1 MSVAH
6 QSESVSVLIV
16 DADPAQR
23 RTMISHLETKR
34 DRFAPFAVETVAE
47 AVAMAGRGG
56 ASILLADVETIG
68 GPEKLRELTCG
79 AAPVIATSAGGSLN
93 AAVNAMRAGAVDF
106 VAKPV
111 GAAALIDRLEA
122 AIAGW
127 PKRRGK
133 PVQLSMDLE
142 PPGDAPETGFQGFIG
157 GSSPMLRVYEQIKR
171 IAPSRAPV
179 FITGESGT
187 GKEVCARAI
196 HALSGPDGRPFVPI
210 NCSAIP
216 KDLIESEIFG
226 HARGAFT
233 GAVENRP
240 GAAELAHGGT
250 LLLDEIGEMDLGLQ
264 AKLLRFIQTG
274 MIRRVGGVEEKAVDV
289 RFVCATN
296 RDPLIE
302 VRDGRFRQDLFYR
315 LNVLPITL
323 PALRERREDISPLAE
338 SILRGF
344 SREEKRAFR
353 GFEPRAATLLRSYPW
368 PGNVRQLQNVI
379 RRIVVLYD
387 EPDVTPAMLPPEIT
401 DGAVALPEA
410 VAPVAAG
417 PLEPFWIQERNIIE
431 SALTAFGGNISRA
444 AAALEISP
452 STIYRKRLAWA
463 ERRTG

>member
-1 MSVAH
+1 MA
-6 QSESVSVLIV
+6 L
-16 DADPAQR
+16 
-23 RTMISHLETKR
+23 
-34 DRFAPFAVETVAE
+34 AVETAAE
-47 AVAMAGRGG
+47 AVAMAGRAG
-56 ASILLADVETIG
+56 AGVLLADVETIG
-68 GPEKLRELTCG
+68 GPEKLRELTSG
-79 AAPVIATSAGGSLN
+79 AAPVIATSAGASLH

-127 PKRRGK
+127 PKGKAK
-133 PVQLSMDLE
+133 PVQLSMDLAPPSEE
-142 PPGDAPETGFQGFIG
+142 PKAAFEGFIG
-157 GSSPMLRVYEQIKR
+157 GSAPMLRVYEQVRR

-196 HALSGPDGRPFVPI
+196 HTLSGPDGRPFVAI

-274 MIRRVGGVEEKAVDV
+274 MVRRVGGVEEKAVDV

-323 PALRERREDISPLAE
+323 PTLRERRDDILLLAE
-338 SILRGF
+338 NILAGY

-353 GFEPRAATLLRSYPW
+353 GFDPRAAAMLKAYPW

-387 EPDVTPAMLPPEIT
+387 EPEVTPAMLPPEIT
-401 DGAVALPEA
+401 DGVAAPELLA
-410 VAPVAAG
+410 ASPAAG

-431 SALTAFGGNISRA
+431 AALNAFGGNISRA

-452 STIYRKRLAWA
+452 STIYRKRQAWA
-463 ERRTG
+463 ERRTTG

>member
-1 MSVAH
+1 MSVAQ
-6 QSESVSVLIV
+6 QSESVAVLIV

-34 DRFAPFAVETVAE
+34 GRFAPVAVETAAE
-47 AVAMAGRGG
+47 AVALARGG
-56 ASILLADVETIG
+56 AGVLLADIDTIG
-68 GPEKLRELTCG
+68 GMDKLRELTRG
-79 AAPVIATSAGGSLN
+79 AAPVIATSAGASLH
-93 AAVNAMRAGAVDF
+93 AAVNAMRAGAADF
-106 VAKPV
+106 VAKPI

-127 PKRRGK
+127 QKRSAA
-133 PVQLSMDLE
+133 PVQLSMALE
-142 PPGDAPETGFQGFIG
+142 MPADDAETNFQGFIG
-157 GSSPMLRVYEQIKR
+157 GSPQMLRVYEQIKR

-196 HALSGPDGRPFVPI
+196 HALSGPDGRPFVAI

-226 HARGAFT
+226 HTRGAFT

-240 GAAELAHGGT
+240 GAAELAHGGA

-264 AKLLRFIQTG
+264 SKLLRFIQTG
-274 MIRRVGGVEEKAVDV
+274 MIRRVGGVEEKPVDV
-289 RFVCATN
+289 RFICATN
-296 RDPLIE
+296 RDPIIE

-323 PALRERREDISPLAE
+323 PALRERREDILPLAE
-338 SILRGF
+338 NILKGF

-353 GFEPRAATLLRSYPW
+353 GFDPMVAAMLRSYSW

-387 EPDVTPAMLPPEIT
+387 EPEVTPAMLPPEICAEA
-401 DGAVALPEA
+401 GVPEPA
-410 VAPVAAG
+410 VAPATG
-417 PLEPFWIQERNIIE
+417 PLEPFWIQERAIIE
-431 SALTAFGGNISRA
+431 AALTVFGGNISRA

-463 ERRTG
+463 EKRAG

>member
-1 MSVAH
+1 MSVAQ
-6 QSESVSVLIV
+6 QSESVAVLIV

-23 RTMISHLETKR
+23 RTLVSHLETKR
-34 DRFAPFAVETVAE
+34 GRFVPLAVETAAE
-47 AVAMAGRGG
+47 AVALAGRGG
-56 ASILLADVETIG
+56 ARILLADVETIG
-68 GPEKLRELTCG
+68 GPEKLRELTG
-79 AAPVIATSAGGSLN
+79 GGAPVIATSAGASLH

-127 PKRRGK
+127 PKRNAK
-133 PVQLSMDLE
+133 PVQLSMALE
-142 PPGDAPETGFQGFIG
+142 PPSNSAETGFQGFIG
-157 GSSPMLRVYEQIKR
+157 SSPPMLRVYEQIRR

-196 HALSGPDGRPFVPI
+196 HALSGPEGRPFVAI

-233 GAVENRP
+233 GAIENRP

-274 MIRRVGGVEEKAVDV
+274 MVRRVGGVEEKAVDV

-323 PALRERREDISPLAE
+323 PALRERRDDILPLAE
-338 SILRGF
+338 AILRGF
-344 SREEKRAFR
+344 SSEEKRAFR
-353 GFEPRAATLLRSYPW
+353 GFEPAAATMLRSYPW

-387 EPDVTPAMLPPEIT
+387 EPEVTPAMLPPEI
-401 DGAVALPEA
+401 GAAQDA
-410 VAPVAAG
+410 AAAPAAMS
-417 PLEPFWIQERNIIE
+417 PAQHFEPFWIQERNIIE
-431 SALTAFGGNISRA
+431 TALSAFGGSISRA

-452 STIYRKRLAWA
+452 STIYRKRQAWA
-463 ERRTG
+463 EKRAG

>member
-1 MSVAH
+1 
-6 QSESVSVLIV
+6 
-16 DADPAQR
+16 
-23 RTMISHLETKR
+23 
-34 DRFAPFAVETVAE
+34 
-47 AVAMAGRGG
+47 
-56 ASILLADVETIG
+56 
-68 GPEKLRELTCG
+68 
-79 AAPVIATSAGGSLN
+79 
-93 AAVNAMRAGAVDF
+93 
-106 VAKPV
+106 
-111 GAAALIDRLEA
+111 
-122 AIAGW
+122 
-127 PKRRGK
+127 
-133 PVQLSMDLE
+133 
-142 PPGDAPETGFQGFIG
+142 
-157 GSSPMLRVYEQIKR
+157 MLRVYEQIRR

-196 HALSGPDGRPFVPI
+196 HALSGPDGRPFVAI

-289 RFVCATN
+289 RFICATN

-315 LNVLPITL
+315 LNVLPIAL
-323 PALRERREDISPLAE
+323 PALRERREDILLLAE

-344 SREEKRAFR
+344 SQEEKRSFR
-353 GFEPRAATLLRSYPW
+353 SFDPSAAAMLRSYPW

-387 EPDVTPAMLPPEIT
+387 EAEVTPAMLPPEIT
-401 DGAVALPEA
+401 DGVPTPEA
-410 VAPVAAG
+410 VAPLAAG

-431 SALTAFGGNISRA
+431 AALTAFGGNISRA

-452 STIYRKRLAWA
+452 STIYRKRQAWA
-463 ERRTG
+463 EKRAG

>member
-1 MSVAH
+1 MSVAQ
-6 QSESVSVLIV
+6 QSESVAVLII

-23 RTMISHLETKR
+23 RTMISHIETKR
-34 DRFAPFAVETVAE
+34 GRFVPLAAETAAE
-47 AVAMAGRGG
+47 AIAMAGPGG
-56 ASILLADVETIG
+56 AGVLLADVETIG
-68 GPEKLRELTCG
+68 GPEKLRDLTRG
-79 AAPVIATSAGGSLN
+79 AAPVIATSAGASLH

-122 AIAGW
+122 AIGAW
-127 PKRRGK
+127 QKRAAK
-133 PVQLSMDLE
+133 PVQLSMDLVAPAE
-142 PPGDAPETGFQGFIG
+142 APGANFQGFIG
-157 GSSPMLRVYEQIKR
+157 ASPPMLRVYEQIRR

-196 HALSGPDGRPFVPI
+196 HALSGAEGRPFVAI

-226 HARGAFT
+226 HTRGAFT

-274 MIRRVGGVEEKAVDV
+274 MVRRVGGVEEKAVDV

-296 RDPLIE
+296 RDPLVE

-315 LNVLPITL
+315 LNVLPIIL
-323 PALRERREDISPLAE
+323 PALRERQDDIGPLAE
-338 SILRGF
+338 SILAGF

-353 GFEPRAATLLRSYPW
+353 GFDPTAAAMLRRYPW

-387 EPDVTPAMLPPEIT
+387 EPEVTPAMLPPEIAE
-401 DGAVALPEA
+401 GALWPEPA
-410 VAPVAAG
+410 MTLAAG
-417 PLEPFWIQERNIIE
+417 PLVPFWIQERNIIE
-431 SALTAFGGNISRA
+431 AALTAFGGNISRA

-452 STIYRKRLAWA
+452 STIYRKRQAWA
-463 ERRTG
+463 EKRAG

>member
-1 MSVAH
+1 MPVAQ
-6 QSESVSVLIV
+6 QSESVAVLIV

-34 DRFAPFAVETVAE
+34 DRFVPLAVETVAE
-47 AVAMAGRGG
+47 AVAMAGRDG
-56 ASILLADVETIG
+56 AGVLLADVDTIG
-68 GPEKLRELTCG
+68 GPDKLRELTRG
-79 AAPVIATSAGGSLN
+79 AAPVIATSAGASLH

-127 PKRRGK
+127 AKRNAG
-133 PVQLSMDLE
+133 PVQLSMDLVA
-142 PPGDAPETGFQGFIG
+142 PAPGAEESFQGFIG
-157 GSSPMLRVYEQIKR
+157 GSPPMLRVYEQIRR

-196 HALSGPDGRPFVPI
+196 HALSGPDGRPFVAI

-289 RFVCATN
+289 RFICATN

-315 LNVLPITL
+315 LNVLPIAL
-323 PALRERREDISPLAE
+323 PALRERREDILLLAE

-344 SREEKRAFR
+344 SQEEKRSFR
-353 GFEPRAATLLRSYPW
+353 GFDPSAAAMLRSYPW

-387 EPDVTPAMLPPEIT
+387 EAEVTPAMLPPEIT
-401 DGAVALPEA
+401 DGVPTPEA
-410 VAPVAAG
+410 VAPLAAG

-431 SALTAFGGNISRA
+431 AALTAFGGNISRA

-452 STIYRKRLAWA
+452 STIYRKRQAWA
-463 ERRTG
+463 EKRAG

>member
-1 MSVAH
+1 MSVAQ
-6 QSESVSVLIV
+6 QSESVAVLIV

-34 DRFAPFAVETVAE
+34 DRFAPLAVETAAE

-56 ASILLADVETIG
+56 AGVLLADVDTIG
-68 GPEKLRELTCG
+68 GPERLRELTRGG
-79 AAPVIATSAGGSLN
+79 ALVIATSAGASVH
-93 AAVNAMRAGAVDF
+93 AAVNAMRAGAADF
-106 VAKPV
+106 VAKPI
-111 GAAALIDRLEA
+111 GAAALIDRVEA

-127 PKRRGK
+127 QKRSAA
-133 PVQLSMDLE
+133 PVQLSMTLE
-142 PPGDAPETGFQGFIG
+142 MPADDAETSFQGFIG
-157 GSSPMLRVYEQIKR
+157 GSPQMLRVYEQIKR

-196 HALSGPDGRPFVPI
+196 HALSGPDGRPFVAI

-226 HARGAFT
+226 HTRGAFT

-264 AKLLRFIQTG
+264 SKLLRFIQTG
-274 MIRRVGGVEEKAVDV
+274 MIRRVGGVEEKPVDV
-289 RFVCATN
+289 RFICATN
-296 RDPLIE
+296 RDPIIE
-302 VRDGRFRQDLFYR
+302 VREGRFRQDLFYR

-323 PALRERREDISPLAE
+323 PALRERREDILPLAE
-338 SILRGF
+338 NILKGF
-344 SREEKRAFR
+344 SREEKRAFL
-353 GFEPRAATLLRSYPW
+353 GFDPAVAAMLRAYPW

-387 EPDVTPAMLPPEIT
+387 EPEVTPAMLPPEIC
-401 DGAVALPEA
+401 AEAAPE
-410 VAPVAAG
+410 PAAASATG

-463 ERRTG
+463 EKRAG

>member
-1 MSVAH
+1 MSVAQ
-6 QSESVSVLIV
+6 QSQSVAVLIV

-23 RTMISHLETKR
+23 RAMISHLETKR
-34 DRFAPFAVETVAE
+34 DRFVPLAVETAAE
-47 AVAMAGRGG
+47 AVAMAGGG
-56 ASILLADVETIG
+56 AGVLLADIDTIG
-68 GPEKLRELTCG
+68 GIDKLRELTRG
-79 AAPVIATSAGGSLN
+79 VAPVIATSAGASLH

-106 VAKPV
+106 MAKPI

-127 PKRRGK
+127 PKRSAK
-133 PVQLSMDLE
+133 PVQLSMDLV
-142 PPGDAPETGFQGFIG
+142 APAEGVEESFQGFIG
-157 GSSPMLRVYEQIKR
+157 GSPPMLRVYEQIRR

-196 HALSGPDGRPFVPI
+196 HSLSGPEGRPFVAI

-226 HARGAFT
+226 HTRGAFT
-233 GAVENRP
+233 GAVENRQ

-274 MIRRVGGVEEKAVDV
+274 MIRRVGGVEEKAVNV
-289 RFVCATN
+289 RFICATN

-315 LNVLPITL
+315 LNVLPIAL
-323 PALRERREDISPLAE
+323 PALRERRDDILLLAE

-344 SREEKRAFR
+344 SQEEKRSFR
-353 GFEPRAATLLRSYPW
+353 GVDPSAAAMLRSYPW

-379 RRIVVLYD
+379 RRVVVLYD
-387 EPDVTPAMLPPEIT
+387 EPEVTPAMLPPEIAE
-401 DGAVALPEA
+401 GVSVPEGSVPA
-410 VAPVAAG
+410 AAG
-417 PLEPFWIQERNIIE
+417 PLVPFWIQERNIIE
-431 SALTAFGGNISRA
+431 TALTAFGGNISRA

-452 STIYRKRLAWA
+452 STIYRKRQAWA
-463 ERRTG
+463 EKRAG